1 MSRVATKVAV
11 SIPAELSRAVE
22 AVRKRSGKSRS
33 AIVQDALRYWLRS
46 QASAAMVREYE
57 AGYRRKPESQREVK
71 AAEAAAMHLFSTGD
85 W

>member
-1 MSRVATKVAV
+1 MPRVATKVAV

-22 AVRKRSGKSRS
+22 AIRKKSGKSRS

-46 QASAAMVREYE
+46 QANAAMIREYQ
-57 AGYRRKPESQREVK
+57 AGYRRTPETAREVK
-71 AAEAAAMHLFSTGD
+71 AAEAAATHLFSTDD

>member
-22 AVRKRSGKSRS
+22 AVRKKSGKSRS
-33 AIVQDALRYWLRS
+33 NIIQDALRYWLRL
-46 QASAAMVREYE
+46 QATAAMVREYE
-57 AGYRRKPESQREVK
+57 AGYRRKPESTREVK
-71 AAEAAAMHLFSTGD
+71 AAEAAAMHLYSTDD